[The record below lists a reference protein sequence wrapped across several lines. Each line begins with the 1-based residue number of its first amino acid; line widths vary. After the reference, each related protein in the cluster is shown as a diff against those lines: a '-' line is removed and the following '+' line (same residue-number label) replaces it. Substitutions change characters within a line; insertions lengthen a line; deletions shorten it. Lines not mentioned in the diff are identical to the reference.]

1 MDRREFLASGATL
14 AIATAGGC
22 TGCARAPATSLR
34 LEPISDYEIAREVT
48 YGLEGSSDRRELVAD
63 AVENGSAAREA
74 TEPPFPENRS
84 FVYRDSV
91 YRLSR
96 EVVET
101 TDATTFHFTLNPA
114 DGSVSES
121 ETVRFEELPAV
132 DRETFADRGWADDPF
147 LGFGSSLLY
156 LDSEIPDSALVPD
169 PDRSVIVWD
178 PETKGRFEVDD
189 SYEDDLKEYR
199 YESEEVHSSAEQF
212 GAEVREEYA
221 FELSDLSEAEREIL
235 DEAIVPDDYSVPA
248 DENPPDAALKLA
260 TRFRP
265 HDEVRYAWEESDE
278 GAGDADAGDE
288 GADES
293 GGTGR
298 IDGIYLLRYDGEVYW
313 TSVQVA
319 RDLVTTTES

>member
-1 MDRREFLASGATL
+1 MDRREFLAAGATL

-22 TGCARAPATSLR
+22 TGCAREPATSLR

-48 YGLEGSSDRRELVAD
+48 YSLEGAADRRELVAD
-63 AVENGSAAREA
+63 AVENGSATREA
-74 TEPPFPENRS
+74 TEPPVPENRS

-91 YRLSR
+91 YRLSH

-101 TDATTFHFTLNPA
+101 TDATTFQFTLNPA
-114 DGSVSES
+114 EESVPES
-121 ETVRFEELPAV
+121 ETVRFEDLPAV
-132 DRETFADRGWADDPF
+132 DRETFAGRGWADDPF

-169 PDRSVIVWD
+169 PERSVIVWD
-178 PETKGRFEVDD
+178 SETKGRFEVDD
-189 SYEDDLKEYR
+189 SYETDLKEYR
-199 YESEEVHSSAEQF
+199 YESAEVHSSAEEF
-212 GAEVREEYA
+212 GAQVREEYV
-221 FELSDLSEAEREIL
+221 FELSGLSEAEREIL

-265 HDEVRYAWEESDE
+265 HEEVRYAWEESDE
-278 GAGDADAGDE
+278 GAGEETAGRD
-288 GADES
+288 
-293 GGTGR
+293 R
-298 IDGIYLLRYDGEVYW
+298 IDGTYLLRYEGEVYW

-319 RDLVTTTES
+319 REFETTGESG